1 MLTKLIKLAFID
13 TETTGLNPVLND
25 PFQVAVIFRKLV
37 YSYLGDG
44 VFEFALDKELEE
56 KVFYLKPLNF
66 DTISL
71 KALEV
76 NGVSI
81 ETLKSYP
88 PAAETFNEI
97 ISYFNTKV
105 DGFNKSDK
113 LIPVGY
119 NVKFDL
125 DFLFALQEKIA
136 FKFLGSYLSRK
147 TIDVLDHFRHL
158 SLIFPDV
165 FSDSISL
172 KNVCGTQG
180 VCVPLDLA
188 HDALADI
195 RATMELF
202 SRFMLPQL
210 LAAQSCHHKI
220 LGGLT
225 NAIPQK

>member
-1 MLTKLIKLAFID
+1 MLTRLIKLAFID

-88 PAAETFNEI
+88 PAAETFNEM

-105 DGFNKSDK
+105 DRFNKYDK

-125 DFLFALQEKIA
+125 DMLFALQDKLA
-136 FKFLGSYLSRK
+136 FKYFGAYLSRK
-147 TIDVLDHFRHL
+147 AIDVLDHIRHIQL
-158 SLIFPDV
+158 LFPGV
-165 FSDSISL
+165 FGESINL
-172 KNVCGTQG
+172 KSVCGTQG
-180 VCVPLDLA
+180 VCVVLNEA

-195 RATMELF
+195 RATMALF
-202 SRFMLPQL
+202 EKFVLPQL
-210 LAAQSCHHKI
+210 LAMQSSNTKM

-225 NAIPQK
+225 NG